1 MAKIKVTKQKSAINR
16 TKRQKLTLLAL
27 GLKKIGQTIEHDA
40 TPNILG
46 MVNKVKHL
54 VSVEEMNQIAVN
66 SIYKVKQFIRSDLKK
81 NRNKQIKQNNKIQ

>member
-16 TKRQKLTLLAL
+16 TKRQKLTLEAL
-27 GLKKIGQTIEHDA
+27 GLIKIGQTVEHDA

-54 VSVEEMNQIAVN
+54 VSVEEA
-66 SIYKVKQFIRSDLKK
+66 
-81 NRNKQIKQNNKIQ
+81 

>member
-1 MAKIKVTKQKSAINR
+1 MLEKLLEIEVFLLKKYLTDNINTMAKIKVTKVRSAINR

-27 GLKKIGQTIEHDA
+27 GLKKVGQIVEHDA

-54 VSVEEMNQIAVN
+54 VSVEET
-66 SIYKVKQFIRSDLKK
+66 K
-81 NRNKQIKQNNKIQ
+81 